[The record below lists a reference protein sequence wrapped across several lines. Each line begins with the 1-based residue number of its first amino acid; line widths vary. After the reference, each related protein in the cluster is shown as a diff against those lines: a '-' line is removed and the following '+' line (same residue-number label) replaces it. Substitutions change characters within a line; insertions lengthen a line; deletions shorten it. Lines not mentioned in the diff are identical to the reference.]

1 MWFLLFSRQE
11 PLVLN
16 CLIPQNSPANK
27 GEMYSGIV
35 WLFSLA
41 LIIYAVLSLTN
52 QNVPDVEQLVDY
64 PQTLGGFYIYAAA
77 FFRFSLH

>member
-1 MWFLLFSRQE
+1 
-11 PLVLN
+11 
-16 CLIPQNSPANK
+16 
-27 GEMYSGIV
+27 MYSGIV

-77 FFRFSLH
+77 FSRFSLH